1 MGKPHCQPIGCR
13 DKSLEVGG
21 RIRTFW
27 KSRGW
32 ERGAGVGRSPEEEGG
47 RDLGGHEDSEIDLGL
62 KVIFLGQE
70 YDVHFLQFVPSCI
83 HSFIHLTSTD

>member
-1 MGKPHCQPIGCR
+1 M
-13 DKSLEVGG
+13 
-21 RIRTFW
+21 
-27 KSRGW
+27 
-32 ERGAGVGRSPEEEGG
+32 GRSPEEEGG

-62 KVIFLGQE
+62 KAIFLGQE